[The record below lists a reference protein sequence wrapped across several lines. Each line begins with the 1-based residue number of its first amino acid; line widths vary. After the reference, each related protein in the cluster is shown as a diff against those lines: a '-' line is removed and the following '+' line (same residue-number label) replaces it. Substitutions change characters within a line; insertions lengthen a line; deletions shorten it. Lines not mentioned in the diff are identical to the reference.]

1 MIWTKFLDGMASGA
15 WVLGL
20 ILVIGLACVVI
31 GIVGLVLSGALSE
44 DEDEDEENEGD
55 GYDEVR

>member
-31 GIVGLVLSGALSE
+31 GIVGLVLSGALSV
-44 DEDEDEENEGD
+44 DDEDEENEGD
-55 GYDEVR
+55 RYGEV

>member
-44 DEDEDEENEGD
+44 EDENEESEGD
-55 GYDEVR
+55 GYDELR

>member
-15 WVLGL
+15 WVCGL
-20 ILVIGLACVVI
+20 VLVIGLACVVI

-44 DEDEDEENEGD
+44 EDEDEESEDND
-55 GYDEVR
+55 YDELR

>member
-44 DEDEDEENEGD
+44 DEDEENEGD